1 MIRRK
6 VVKDRQLFERIIPR
20 IIETREVINKPKTD
34 FSIIEGPLEQVL
46 DLTRTTPVPE
56 CEPPCPTRTT
66 PYSSFNDPF
75 LNSGGQTP
83 PPPPLP
89 GASLAFVESAPP
101 LPEFGAPPPSPSGQ
115 DGIPPPA
122 GMPPTG
128 EIPHPHA
135 QGGAPPPGSSVH
147 TDFSNALGEGLDAA
161 FKDEV
166 VSPAS
171 PKMRSLM
178 YGSHGSHTTV
188 G

>member
-89 GASLAFVESAPP
+89 GASPAFVESAPP
-101 LPEFGAPPPSPSGQ
+101 PPEFGAPPP
-115 DGIPPPA
+115 
-122 GMPPTG
+122 
-128 EIPHPHA
+128 
-135 QGGAPPPGSSVH
+135 APPPGSSVH